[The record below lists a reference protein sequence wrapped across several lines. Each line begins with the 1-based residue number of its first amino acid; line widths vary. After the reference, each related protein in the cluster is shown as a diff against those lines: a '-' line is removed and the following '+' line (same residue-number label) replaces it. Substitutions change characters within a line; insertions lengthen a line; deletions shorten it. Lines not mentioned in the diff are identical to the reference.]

1 MKTQRL
7 ITGAIAI
14 SIAIGF
20 AFLAPRVQAGE
31 LTVTISDIRADQG
44 HLMVAVMNSEAGW
57 DNQEKPV
64 AGDVAAAV
72 KADGEGRLV
81 FRFNLPA
88 GSYAVQVMHDENDN
102 GTLDTNFMGLPVE
115 GYGFSNNPQVMRR
128 ALFDEARFT
137 ITEAPADIV
146 VRLR

>member
-1 MKTQRL
+1 MNTQRL
-7 ITGAIAI
+7 ITGAIAT
-14 SIAIGF
+14 GF
-20 AFLAPRVQAGE
+20 VFLAPLVQAGE
-31 LTVTISDIRADQG
+31 LTVTITDIRAHQG
-44 HLMVAVMNSEAGW
+44 QLLVAVVNSDAGW

-64 AGDVAAAV
+64 AGEKVAAD
-72 KADGEGRLV
+72 KADGEGQIVL
-81 FRFNLPA
+81 RFNLPA

-102 GTLDTNFMGLPVE
+102 GKLDTNFMGLPVE

-137 ITEAPADIV
+137 ITEAPAAIV

>member
-1 MKTQRL
+1 MKIQLL
-7 ITGAIAI
+7 IIGAIAM
-14 SIAIGF
+14 GF

-31 LTVTISDIRADQG
+31 LAVTISDIRADQG
-44 HLMVAVMNSEAGW
+44 QLLVAVVNSDAGW

-64 AGDVAAAV
+64 AVDKVAAV
-72 KADGEGRLV
+72 KADGEGRIVL
-81 FRFNLPA
+81 RFNLPA

-102 GTLDTNFMGLPVE
+102 GKLDTNFMGLPVE

-137 ITEAPADIV
+137 ITEAPAAIV